1 MPIMD
6 IQGSADRARAET
18 NAVKIFENGHW
29 IIIYSF
35 TDFSKTKSRATLDS
49 HSWFLFLLKVGEKV
63 ALSVGHQNL
72 ITPYWD
78 EDYSFFHS
86 TFIQN

>member
-1 MPIMD
+1 M
-6 IQGSADRARAET
+6 
-18 NAVKIFENGHW
+18 V
-29 IIIYSF
+29 F
-35 TDFSKTKSRATLDS
+35 TDFVKTNSVKSRATLDS

-78 EDYSFFHS
+78 GDYSFFHS

>member
-1 MPIMD
+1 MIFL
-6 IQGSADRARAET
+6 ADHGKSGLHGQSPRRDKDG
-18 NAVKIFENGHW
+18 KIVQSLF
-29 IIIYSF
+29 IVLQIF
-35 TDFSKTKSRATLDS
+35 FKTKSRATLDS

>member
-1 MPIMD
+1 MD
-6 IQGSADRARAET
+6 IESLFIVLQ
-18 NAVKIFENGHW
+18 IFLRLSLELHLIPTAG
-29 IIIYSF
+29 
-35 TDFSKTKSRATLDS
+35 
-49 HSWFLFLLKVGEKV
+49 FLFLLKVGEKV

-78 EDYSFFHS
+78 GDYSFFHS